1 MNGGRVRYFPE
12 ATRELEDAF
21 EWYAERSLQAAEA
34 FLHEIDRALVVIL
47 AAPEVWPS
55 FEAGTRRYLLQRF
68 PYSVVYRMIE
78 TGIVVVAFPHHKRR
92 PGYWHGRLDE

>member
-21 EWYAERSLQAAEA
+21 EWYAERSLKAAEA
-34 FLHEIDRALVVIL
+34 FVDEIDRALAVIL

-78 TGIVVVAFPHHKRR
+78 TGIVVVALPHHKRR
-92 PGYWHGRLDE
+92 PGYWHRRLDQ